1 MRGFDL
7 RQNII
12 HPTAIVADDVEI
24 GENNRI
30 GPYSI
35 IGGMG
40 CNVSIGS
47 NNYFGAFNIIGSPA
61 EFATGCPV
69 EAMLEFEEWSAANP
83 SKVSGVKIGDYN
95 VTRDRVSIDAGIK
108 QVTTIADHC
117 YLHSNCLVNH
127 DCQLGEGVVFAPG
140 VIAAGTCSF
149 GKFTQ
154 IGVNAVLH
162 QGRNVGAFV
171 MVGMNATVTRD
182 IPDFA
187 LSFGSPSKTMG
198 VNRIRLARLG
208 ISKDDIDATND
219 FLIGLN
225 QTCPESVLALLV

>member
-1 MRGFDL
+1 M
-7 RQNII
+7 RQNNI
-12 HPTAIVADDVEI
+12 HPTAIVAPDVEI

-40 CNVSIGS
+40 CKVSIGS
-47 NNYFGAFNIIGSPA
+47 NNYFGAYNLIGSPA

-69 EAMLEFEEWSAANP
+69 EAMLDFEQWSIAN
-83 SKVSGVKIGDYN
+83 SSQVSGVKIGDYN
-95 VTRDRVSIDAGIK
+95 VLRDRVSVDSGINR
-108 QVTTIADHC
+108 VTTIANRC
-117 YLHSNCLVNH
+117 YFHSNCLVNH
-127 DCQLGEGVVFAPG
+127 DCQLSEGVVFAPG
-140 VIAAGTCSF
+140 VISAGTCDF
-149 GKFTQ
+149 GKFSQ

-162 QGRNVGAFV
+162 QGRKVGAFA

-182 IPDFA
+182 IPNFA

-208 ISKDDIDATND
+208 ISKVEIDATNNY
-219 FLIGLN
+219 LLGLN
-225 QTCPESVLALLV
+225 QTCPESVLALLI

>member
-1 MRGFDL
+1 L
-7 RQNII
+7 QKNII
-12 HPTAIVADDVEI
+12 HPTAVVAIDVEL

-40 CNVSIGS
+40 CKVSIGS
-47 NNYFGAFNIIGSPA
+47 NNYFGAYALIGSPA

-69 EAMLEFEEWSAANP
+69 EAMLDFDRWTVANP
-83 SKVSGVKIGDYN
+83 SQVSGVKIGNSN
-95 VTRDRVSIDAGIK
+95 VLRDRVSIDAGIY
-108 QVTTIADHC
+108 QNTTITDRC

-127 DCQLGEGVVFAPG
+127 DCQLSEGVVLAPG
-140 VIAAGTCSF
+140 VISAGTCSF
-149 GKFTQ
+149 GKYSQ

-162 QGRNVGAFV
+162 QGRKVGAFA

-187 LSFGSPSKTMG
+187 MSFGSPSRTIG
-198 VNRIRLARLG
+198 VNRVRLSRLG
-208 ISKDDIDATND
+208 ISNNDIDLTND
-219 FLIGLN
+219 FLLGLH
-225 QTCPESVLALLV
+225 QTCPETVLDLLT